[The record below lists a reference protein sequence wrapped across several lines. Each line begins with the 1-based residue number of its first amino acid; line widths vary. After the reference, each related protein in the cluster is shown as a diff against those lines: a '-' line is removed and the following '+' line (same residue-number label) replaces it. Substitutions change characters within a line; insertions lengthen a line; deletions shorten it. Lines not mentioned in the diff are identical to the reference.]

1 MITHDV
7 YGGLGNQLFQIF
19 TTIAISLKSGYS
31 FFFTYKPAIIDQ
43 DTHRHTYW
51 DSFLK
56 KLDPFVVHADASNS
70 FLSLERIDVKEP
82 KNHEF
87 FEIVPTHV
95 TSLHLIREFSE
106 DVIEVVYQL
115 TGFFQSYKYFE
126 HEFAEICQ
134 IIGLESQKH
143 NLIQEI
149 EEKGYIIAPISMH
162 FRLGDYKKLEHIHP
176 IMPFEYYRNSLTFVL
191 DKLHDEMPYDTTS
204 SCLRHHPQSLPFEER
219 PTLGLLASK
228 TTMPVLIFCEASDFP
243 EIYQEVICRLEP
255 LFPMCEFIRAPFD
268 DVEWKHMLYMS
279 LCRCNIIANSTFSL
293 WGALFNSNTDAII
306 CYPWHWYTDLFN
318 KSVKDMFPSHWSGGR
333 MPTNS
338 GGRMPT
344 NSGGRMPNTTNSEGG
359 VWSEDRTPSTG
370 GVWHK
375 IGYIACDN
383 TGEKSKHRV

>member
-43 DTHRHTYW
+43 DTHRHAYW

-56 KLDPFVVHADASNS
+56 SLEPFVVHPDASNS
-70 FLSLERIDVKEP
+70 FLSWERKYVKEP
-82 KNHEF
+82 ENHEF
-87 FEIVPTHV
+87 FEIVPKHV
-95 TSLHLIREFSE
+95 HSLHLIREFSE
-106 DVIEVVYQL
+106 DTIEVVYQL

-126 HEFAEICQ
+126 HEFDDICQ
-134 IIGLESQKH
+134 MIGLETQKRE
-143 NLIQEI
+143 LIQEI
-149 EEKGYIIAPISMH
+149 KDNQYIIAPISMH

-191 DKLHDEMPYDTTS
+191 DKLHKEHKYTEPES
-204 SCLRHHPQSLPFEER
+204 NPI
-219 PTLGLLASK
+219 
-228 TTMPVLIFCEASDFP
+228 PVLIFCEASDFP
-243 EIYQEVICRLEP
+243 EINQGIICRLKP

-268 DVEWKHMLYMS
+268 TVEWKQMLYMS

-293 WGALFNSNTDAII
+293 WGAFFNTNPDPII
-306 CYPWHWYTDLFN
+306 CYPWHWYTDLFK
-318 KSVKDMFPSHWSGGR
+318 KSVKDMFPSQWSIC
-333 MPTNS
+333 
-338 GGRMPT
+338 
-344 NSGGRMPNTTNSEGG
+344 
-359 VWSEDRTPSTG
+359 
-370 GVWHK
+370 VWHK